1 MTMVEFGAPTWLHT
15 KRVVSKVRE
24 VWRTAEPMNAWLD
37 AHVGPSTLEPD
48 GFFG

>member
-1 MTMVEFGAPTWLHT
+1 MDPHQAGSPEDSR
-15 KRVVSKVRE
+15 RVGGGR
-24 VWRTAEPMNAWLD
+24 AMNAWLD